1 MDQGPARVRIQE
13 HYHRHGSTMGP
24 PYWGPPPTDDD
35 WGADMEEQTC
45 GRGLAENSVLPAQLA
60 EVTEAMADNLQAHL
74 QALELDDEAA
84 RQEHAVYLRLAE
96 EQRQAAGRLRAV
108 AGEMAAARDLPMGR
122 HDAQTMTSP
131 EVADAFQHFIKAKRE
146 LLALLQ
152 RMTDQDE
159 RLLAAMGGAG
169 GGEAAA
175 QGA

>member
-1 MDQGPARVRIQE
+1 
-13 HYHRHGSTMGP
+13 
-24 PYWGPPPTDDD
+24 
-35 WGADMEEQTC
+35 MEEQTC

-60 EVTEAMADNLQAHL
+60 EVTEAMADNLQAHM

-84 RQEHAVYLRLAE
+84 RQEHAVYLRLVE

-122 HDAQTMTSP
+122 HDAQAMTSP
-131 EVADAFQHFIKAKRE
+131 EVAHAFRHYVTAKRE

-152 RMTDQDE
+152 GTAERDQQ
-159 RLLAAMGGAG
+159 LLAAMGGTDAG
-169 GGEAAA
+169 QAAA